1 MLPAIS
7 FYYPLTEQQYLKDDP
22 ENRAIREQLAVVA
35 EKTPG
40 QNSENNPSVSRPGY
54 RSFLLDYT
62 LVPGKQLTLNYQMNE
77 PVQLEVILTT
87 VSGIVI
93 HYQSP
98 HIVSAG
104 GYSEKID
111 VSQSGD
117 KEFILSTIVNGKQES
132 RKIM

>member
-1 MLPAIS
+1 M
-7 FYYPLTEQQYLKDDP
+7 
-22 ENRAIREQLAVVA
+22 
-35 EKTPG
+35 
-40 QNSENNPSVSRPGY
+40 
-54 RSFLLDYT
+54 
-62 LVPGKQLTLNYQMNE
+62 TLNYQMNE